1 MKTSLTDFEWSVLS
15 ALWKQPNQ
23 TISGII
29 KTTNGYSDWKYNTFV
44 IYIKRMC
51 EKNLIAFEQL
61 GRDKFYYPLVAQKD
75 CIMAESES
83 MLKRIDG
90 KVAKE
95 FLVCMIKGSGLSE
108 QDCEEL
114 KALLDDLNKEGE

>member
-114 KALLDDLNKEGE
+114 KALLDDLNK